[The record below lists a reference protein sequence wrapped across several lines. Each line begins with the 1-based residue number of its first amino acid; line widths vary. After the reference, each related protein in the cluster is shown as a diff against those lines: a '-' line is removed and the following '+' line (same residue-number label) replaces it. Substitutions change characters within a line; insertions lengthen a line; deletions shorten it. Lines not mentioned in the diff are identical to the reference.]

1 MATLVYSLDANN
13 PSSYPGSGSS
23 WFDVSGNTYSTSP
36 TMSLVNSPAFVDAG
50 AYKYLQFTQAGAK
63 YGQFAMA
70 AVAAGAYPATTL
82 AYQIYQQS
90 FSIAMWVRLD
100 SAAFGGTASP
110 RLLPQTLTS
119 MQYRV
124 GVGGDNVQW
133 IISAG
138 ANETRVGTNEFTT
151 GWANWVLD
159 SASTTG
165 VIGDPGWP
173 ITPGGWHHIA
183 ATYEKTGGV
192 YGTIKFYVDGILR
205 CQLSKLTGIGFGRTT
220 FDGSN
225 ALAIYLNRTCVLET
239 GFYGVYYGDTSFNLY
254 QIYKG
259 LLSDS
264 EVADLFI
271 ARATS
276 LGFPSMT
283 TIQVLSPFPIFTDRD
298 GQPLE
303 NGYVYVGLPNLD
315 PQSNPINVYYDEA
328 LTILAAQPIR
338 TINGYA
344 SQAGTPA
351 RLFID
356 AANYSSRV
364 LDKNGT
370 LVANSQ
376 SQPLPAT
383 FTTVTATV
391 EVDSPQ
397 GTFDDIDATTGTI
410 TTLAS
415 TTANITTV
423 NATTLN
429 ATTITTT
436 GNTTLGNSATSD
448 TVRMNAYVG
457 VGRSASTTYQL
468 IVAGEDSGSTNYA
481 FGAFDVGSANSL
493 FRVRNDGYCDITNG
507 RLGIQR
513 GANAN
518 YSLIVEGTNTAST
531 DWALGI
537 FDDATANV
545 LLRVRN
551 DGQFQV
557 GYTSPESP
565 YMNTTASAA
574 NVFVSA
580 TGVLQRS
587 TSSLRY
593 KTEVRKA
600 TFGLAEALLL
610 RAVTFKHVR
619 DQSKLF
625 AGFIAEEVDE
635 CGLSVFVE
643 HNEAGQ
649 PDAIHYANMTAL
661 SIAAIQEQQQM
672 IETLKEQVAT
682 LQRQIVSL
690 NSRAPSAPPAADV

>member
-1 MATLVYSLDANN
+1 V
-13 PSSYPGSGSS
+13 
-23 WFDVSGNTYSTSP
+23 
-36 TMSLVNSPAFVDAG
+36 
-50 AYKYLQFTQAGAK
+50 K
-63 YGQFAMA
+63 
-70 AVAAGAYPATTL
+70 VA
-82 AYQIYQQS
+82 
-90 FSIAMWVRLD
+90 RLD
-100 SAAFGGTASP
+100 SIYAPLATLFEGT
-110 RLLPQTLTS
+110 R
-119 MQYRV
+119 
-124 GVGGDNVQW
+124 
-133 IISAG
+133 
-138 ANETRVGTNEFTT
+138 
-151 GWANWVLD
+151 
-159 SASTTG
+159 STTMY
-165 VIGDPGWP
+165 INRSWFIPP
-173 ITPGGWHHIA
+173 STNF
-183 ATYEKTGGV
+183 
-192 YGTIKFYVDGILR
+192 TI
-205 CQLSKLTGIGFGRTT
+205 
-220 FDGSN
+220 
-225 ALAIYLNRTCVLET
+225 
-239 GFYGVYYGDTSFNLY
+239 GDTSFNLY

-259 LLSDS
+259 ALSAS
-264 EVADLFI
+264 EILSLYI

-276 LGFPSMT
+276 FGLPAMS

-303 NGYVYVGLPNLD
+303 NGYVYIGQPNLD
-315 PQSNPINVYYDEA
+315 PQTNPVSVYFDEA
-328 LTILAAQPIR
+328 LSVLAAQPIR

-356 AANYSSRV
+356 ATNYSTRV

-376 SQPLPAT
+376 AQPMPAA
-383 FTTVTATV
+383 FTTVSATISM
-391 EVDSPQ
+391 DAPQ
-397 GTFDDIDATTGTI
+397 ATFGDMDATTSTI

-415 TTANITTV
+415 TTGNITTV

-429 ATTITTT
+429 ATTLTTT
-436 GNTTLGNSATSD
+436 GNTTLGNSATAD

-468 IVAGEDSGSTNYA
+468 VVAGEDSGSTNYA
-481 FGAFDVGSANSL
+481 FGAFNFGSTQTL
-493 FRVRNDGYCDITNG
+493 FRVRNDGYVELPG
-507 RLGIQR
+507 RLGVQR

-518 YSLIVEGTNTAST
+518 YSVIIEGTNTAAT
-531 DWALGI
+531 DWALGV

-557 GYTSPESP
+557 GYASSESP
-565 YMNTTASAA
+565 YLNTTASAA

-610 RAVTFKHVR
+610 RPVTFKHVR

-682 LQRQIVSL
+682 LQRQVFSL
-690 NSRAPSAPPAADV
+690 NSRMPSATPAADV